1 MKSKCIP
8 YLFGGVLPALTGCQ
22 SAMNQAEVQR
32 PNIIWITCEDISPF
46 MGAYGNEVVK
56 TPNIDQLA
64 REGMRFTNMFT
75 CAGVSSPSRAG
86 IITGM
91 YPTSV
96 GTHHMRTLLSADQ
109 SKSIG
114 VPPYSA
120 VLPDYVKAFPEYLR
134 RAGYFTSNNQKT
146 DYQFEEPVTV
156 WDECSSAAD
165 YSHAPEGKPLFSVYN
180 LFITHESQTMVTSK
194 HFEQHPELLISPDQV
209 SLPPYLPDTELG
221 HETMARMLS
230 NVQLMDWCLGQI
242 IQRLKDDGLYDNS
255 YIFFFSDHGGN
266 LPWTKREILER
277 GTHIPFVVK
286 YPKGEHAG
294 EVCDDLIS
302 SVDLAPTVLSLVGIE
317 IPDHLQGQAFLGSQ
331 ASKDKRKYV
340 YAGRD
345 RMDEVYDRVRS
356 VRDKQYRYLRNFMP
370 DRPKY
375 MDLVYRKGM
384 AYMREILDLHQQ
396 GKLNDYQ
403 EEWFKPTK
411 PVEELYDVVNDPDE
425 LHNLAEVPAYS
436 DKLAE
441 LRGVLQTWLDEVGDM
456 AAIPEKEMLRQWW
469 NGADTPPST
478 ATPQLVKTK
487 DGYQLTCDTK
497 GTSIGYKILAAGEEP
512 QKVKIP
518 QQSYCMMWTF
528 GVPNGTVVEVDTPWN
543 VYSEGEAI
551 TLQPGQRLLVNARR
565 IGYQPVEMIFDID

>member
-1 MKSKCIP
+1 MKTNCLP
-8 YLFGGVLPALTGCQ
+8 YVIGGLLPTLASCTVSQ
-22 SAMNQAEVQR
+22 PEEVER
-32 PNIIWITCEDISPF
+32 PNIIWITCEDISPY
-46 MGAYGNEVVK
+46 MSAYGGQMIS

-75 CAGVSSPSRAG
+75 CAGVSSPSRVG

-109 SKSIG
+109 SQKIG

-156 WDECSSAAD
+156 WDECNAVAD
-165 YSHAPEGKPLFSVYN
+165 WRHAPEGKPVFSVFN
-180 LFITHESQTMVTSK
+180 LFITHESQTMVTSR
-194 HFEQHPELLISPDQV
+194 HFEQHPELLVSPDKV
-209 SLPPYLPDTELG
+209 TLPPYLPDTELG
-221 HETMARMLS
+221 RETMARMLS
-230 NVQLMDWCLGQI
+230 NVQLMDWCVGQL
-242 IQRLKDDGLYDNS
+242 IQRLKDNGLYDNS

-286 YPKGEHAG
+286 FPKGAHAG
-294 EVCDDLIS
+294 EVCDDLTS
-302 SVDLAPTVLSLVGIE
+302 SVDLAPTVLSLAGIQ

-331 ASKDKRKYV
+331 ASKTKRQYV

-356 VRDKQYRYLRNFMP
+356 VRDKQFRYIRNYMP

-375 MDLVYRKGM
+375 MDLTYRKGM
-384 AYMREILDLHQQ
+384 AYMREILDMHQK
-396 GKLNDYQ
+396 GKLNEYQ
-403 EEWFKPTK
+403 EEWFVPTK
-411 PVEELYDVVNDPDE
+411 PVEELYDVLNDPDE
-425 LHNLAEVPAYS
+425 LHNLAADPTYA

-441 LRGVLQTWLDEVGDM
+441 LRGAHEAWMKEVGDM
-456 AAIPEKEMLRQWW
+456 AAIPEREMLRQWW
-469 NGADTPPST
+469 NGSDTPPTT
-478 ATPQLVKTK
+478 ATPELVKVK
-487 DGYQLTCDTK
+487 GGYQLACATK
-497 GTSIGYKILAAGEEP
+497 GASIGYKILNPGEEP
-512 QKVKIP
+512 QKLKAP
-518 QQSYCMMWTF
+518 QFTYCMMWTF
-528 GVPNGTVVEVDTPWN
+528 GAPNGRDIEYDSPWN
-543 VYSEGEAI
+543 VYSEGE
-551 TLQPGQRLLVNARR
+551 TLVLQPDQKLLVNAKR
-565 IGYQPVEMIFDID
+565 IGYGAAEETFVIE